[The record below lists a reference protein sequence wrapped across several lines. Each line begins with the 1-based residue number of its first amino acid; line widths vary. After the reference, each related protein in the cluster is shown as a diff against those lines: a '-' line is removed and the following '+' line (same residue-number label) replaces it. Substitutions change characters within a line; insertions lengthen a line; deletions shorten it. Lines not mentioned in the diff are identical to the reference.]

1 MLIRAVFR
9 FFMSSFGE
17 QNLLT
22 TQTLVYGASI
32 GIFGIILLVVIIP
45 EGLSLA
51 AQIAMALSIGELKKD
66 KILVKN
72 VDAI

>member
-1 MLIRAVFR
+1 
-9 FFMSSFGE
+9 
-17 QNLLT
+17 
-22 TQTLVYGASI
+22 
-32 GIFGIILLVVIIP
+32 VVIIP